1 MKTTT
6 TTPVVRLVRE
16 TNNLLNCG
24 KISPE
29 CAFRMIRFAADGS
42 EEPDAWAQL
51 ARYYRN
57 GIGCKRDEEMALYA
71 LRKSGKADWL
81 LTPEDE
87 PALGPEFGGCLM
99 DEEEMYLKRQEED
112 GLVDEFLD
120 WDGNTVLAQY
130 AEYDTANLG
139 CSPDH
144 PFVIPMPADP
154 EHLFEE
160 DEDDLLERVLRPIP
174 YRYVDYEIADLK
186 SLNLDGRTI
195 DHIRVRV
202 STHPLL
208 TEDQD
213 GYLYLPDPQFLGY
226 EDYWFEIPFQENL
239 KRLEE
244 LDDIDES
251 TFLV

>member
-16 TNNLLNCG
+16 TTNLLNRG
-24 KISPE
+24 EISPE
-29 CAFRMIRFAADGS
+29 CAFRMISFAADGS

-87 PALGPEFGGCLM
+87 PAQCPEFGGCLM

>member
-16 TNNLLNCG
+16 TNNLLNRG
-24 KISPE
+24 EISPE
-29 CAFRMIRFAADGS
+29 CAFRMTSFAADGS

-57 GIGCKRDEEMALYA
+57 GIGCKRDEGMALYA

-99 DEEEMYLKRQEED
+99 DEDEMYIERRDED
-112 GLVDEFLD
+112 DLVDDFLD

-144 PFVIPMPADP
+144 PFVIPMPANP
-154 EHLFEE
+154 EHLFED
-160 DEDDLLERVLRPIP
+160 DEELLLERVLRPIP
-174 YRYVDYEIADLK
+174 YRYVDYEVAEQK
-186 SLNLDGRTI
+186 TLNLDGRTI

-213 GYLYLPDPQFLGY
+213 GYLYLPDRQFLGY
-226 EDYWFEIPFQENL
+226 EDYWFEIPLREKL

-251 TFLV
+251 TLLV

>member
-16 TNNLLNCG
+16 TNNLLNRG
-24 KISPE
+24 EISPE
-29 CAFRMIRFAADGS
+29 CAFRMTSFAADGS

-57 GIGCKRDEEMALYA
+57 GIGCKRDEGMALYA

-99 DEEEMYLKRQEED
+99 DEDEMYIERREED
-112 GLVDEFLD
+112 DLVDDFLD

-144 PFVIPMPADP
+144 PFVIPMPANP
-154 EHLFEE
+154 EHL
-160 DEDDLLERVLRPIP
+160 
-174 YRYVDYEIADLK
+174 
-186 SLNLDGRTI
+186 NQDGRTI

-202 STHPLL
+202 CTHPLL
-208 TEDQD
+208 TEDAD
-213 GYLYLPDPQFLGY
+213 GSLYLPDRQFLGY
-226 EDYWFEIPFQENL
+226 EDYWFEIPLHE
-239 KRLEE
+239 KTEKAGRAGRYR
-244 LDDIDES
+244 
-251 TFLV
+251 

>member
-29 CAFRMIRFAADGS
+29 CAFRMISFAADGS

-87 PALGPEFGGCLM
+87 PAQCPEFGGCLM

-226 EDYWFEIPFQENL
+226 EDYWFEIPFQDNL